1 MNPGGN
7 RFLARLKE
15 HYDKVIAFA
24 VLLALISSLLLLAVK
39 IRMMRQIEADF
50 EGWMRGLRP
59 FNEHAA
65 AVDPAPY
72 ESAKAVL
79 REPALLAPPAEDRD
93 DILWMFVPE
102 TRFNCR
108 ECRHPVSVLAEVCPF
123 CQAPVVPPEPET
135 VDHDGDGMPTW
146 WERKYGLDPF
156 DPSDAGKDF
165 DGDGYTNLEEFA
177 ASSDPTKT
185 DSRPAAV
192 GRLALERISGTEFGL
207 RFNSRVRTQDGGFR
221 FGLNYR
227 MPDGQTKT
235 DFVEIGG
242 MVAGFKVEAYEEN
255 LVRAQPPKLGTEDL
269 SALTLRTPKGD
280 AIILV
285 KDRAVQYVELVAHLV
300 LKLRGTMERHQVRKG
315 ETVVLDGRSYTLI
328 DIDAKARHVVIL
340 EKESDLEITIRQAAD
355 SGGGEF

>member
-7 RFLARLKE
+7 RFIARLKE

-24 VLLALISSLLLLAVK
+24 VLLALASSLLLLVVK

-50 EGWMRGLRP
+50 AGWLSGLRP
-59 FNEHAA
+59 LNEHAV
-65 AVDPAPY
+65 AVSPAPY
-72 ESAKAVL
+72 ETAKAAL
-79 REPALLAPPAEDRD
+79 REPILLAPPIENRD

-108 ECRHPVSVLAEVCPF
+108 ECRHPVSVLAEACPF
-123 CQAPVVPPEPET
+123 CQAPVVPLEPET

-156 DPSDAGKDF
+156 DPSDASKDF
-165 DGDGYTNLEEFA
+165 DGDGYTNIEEFTA
-177 ASSDPTKT
+177 GTDPTNP
-185 DSRPAAV
+185 DSRPPAA
-192 GRLALERISGTEFGL
+192 GRLALENISGTEFGL

-235 DFVEIGG
+235 DFVDIGG
-242 MVAGFKVEAYEEN
+242 SVAGFKVEAYEEKM
-255 LVRAQPPKLGTEDL
+255 VRAEPPKLGWEDL
-269 SALTLRTPKGD
+269 SSLTLRTPKGD

-285 KDRAVQYVELVAHLV
+285 KDRAVQYVELVAHLT
-300 LKLRGTMERHQVRKG
+300 LKLRGTIERYAVRKG
-315 ETVVLDGRSYTLI
+315 ESFELDGGTYTLI
-328 DIDAKARHVVIL
+328 DIDAKARRVVIL
-340 EKESDLEITIRQAAD
+340 AKESGLEMTIKQATGV
-355 SGGGEF
+355 GGGEF